1 MATAL
6 LPVVTVPVTASVA
19 APVTTPVVH
28 VTVDAYDDATGN
40 EVPALADAWDSDEAG
55 EPYESDSDSD
65 SDKGMPPL
73 IELPDLDSRYVPV

>member
-28 VTVDAYDDATGN
+28 VTVDAYDDMSGN
-40 EVPALADAWDSDEAG
+40 EVPPLADAWGSDEAG
-55 EPYESDSDSD
+55 EPYESDN
-65 SDKGMPPL
+65 
-73 IELPDLDSRYVPV
+73 LDSGYGSERSYMSMINPQ